1 MLNHICYS
9 SSTFSFLRDLHMVSH
24 SGYTSLRSHLQCRT
38 ILFSPY
44 PPQNLLFVDFL
55 MMAIL
60 TNVRL
65 YLIVALIC
73 ISLIISN
80 TEASFH
86 THVGHLYVFFGEMP
100 I

>member
-9 SSTFSFLRDLHMVSH
+9 SSTFSFLRDLHMVFH

-55 MMAIL
+55 MMVIL
-60 TNVRL
+60 TSVRW
-65 YLIVALIC
+65 YLIV
-73 ISLIISN
+73 
-80 TEASFH
+80 
-86 THVGHLYVFFGEMP
+86 GFFN
-100 I
+100 

>member
-1 MLNHICYS
+1 
-9 SSTFSFLRDLHMVSH
+9 
-24 SGYTSLRSHLQCRT
+24 
-38 ILFSPY
+38 
-44 PPQNLLFVDFL
+44 

-86 THVGHLYVFFGEMP
+86 MHVGHLMQIILLTFICPSFWTLLHGRVSKLPNLNEEVFMENEEP
-100 I
+100 KEIIC